1 LQWTTDNDNEG
12 RKITVK
18 ITIVVLVV
26 VVIILVVVVLVLVL
40 IVVLVVVD
48 SVYVV
53 LILWFG
59 GRTFFHSGSS
69 DFNTLLCYCLPNY
82 CNYNETTIIMIG
94 LITRLLRLENWLLYS

>member
-26 VVIILVVVVLVLVL
+26 VVITLVLVVLVL

-59 GRTFFHSGSS
+59 GRIFFHSGSS

-94 LITRLLRLENWLLYS
+94 LITQLLRLENWLLYS